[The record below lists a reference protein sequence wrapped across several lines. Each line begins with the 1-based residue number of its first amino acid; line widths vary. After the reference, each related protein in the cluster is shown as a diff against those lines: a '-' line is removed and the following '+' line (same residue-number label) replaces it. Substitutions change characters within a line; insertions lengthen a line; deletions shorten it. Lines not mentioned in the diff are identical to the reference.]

1 MASSL
6 MAPPYRR
13 LIRSSQPL
21 LAIAPPNGRKIPASM
36 QQRRPWLLEDDDEA
50 ADRQTA
56 SLAGVAITLLLL
68 VIGLF
73 LVHELHAKA
82 MLEDCLMSGRG
93 NCDQLVDGN
102 L

>member
-1 MASSL
+1 
-6 MAPPYRR
+6 
-13 LIRSSQPL
+13 
-21 LAIAPPNGRKIPASM
+21 M

-82 MLEDCLMSGRG
+82 MLEDCLMSGRTT
-93 NCDQLVDGN
+93 CDQLVDGN